1 MAEYY
6 SIVYMYHIFFI
17 HLSVDGHLG
26 CFHVFQPA
34 LLNCLL
40 GLLWG
45 QCQGDNVKTS
55 RRQEHY
61 ERVKGR
67 TPQNWYTYTCPS
79 THIHMY
85 AHMHT
90 HTHPRVHT
98 HTLSHVCTH
107 INVLYLPTLT
117 LVHTHA
123 HTSEHTHTHI
133 HTHIPNNTCTH
144 RHIHSHTF
152 THSHPYSHKLMHT
165 HHKHAWNT
173 HSYTHLH
180 TPTQVRI
187 YTCTYII
194 LHHYGSLKWSLE
206 MDALLFSH
214 CYPLHCVQKPDIW
227 TESHL
232 LPLPRSWA
240 AYWAAGSLMA
250 PTQGTGFI
258 ANSRPRTSVWEPGGK
273 YDTLGSPAGKSEAGK
288 GSESCPRSS
297 RKVTGD

>member
-1 MAEYY
+1 MVFVFLCLTSLSMIISRSIHVAANGVISFFFMAEYY

-117 LVHTHA
+117 HLYTHMHTHLNTLTLIYTLTSLIIHVHTDTYT
-123 HTSEHTHTHI
+123 HTHSPTHIHTLTNSCTLTINMHETHTHI
-133 HTHIPNNTCTH
+133 HTCTLPP
-144 RHIHSHTF
+144 RF
-152 THSHPYSHKLMHT
+152 E
-165 HHKHAWNT
+165 
-173 HSYTHLH
+173 YTHALISFFIIMEVWNGH
-180 TPTQVRI
+180 LRWTLFCFPTATLSTVFRNQ
-187 YTCTYII
+187 
-194 LHHYGSLKWSLE
+194 
-206 MDALLFSH
+206 
-214 CYPLHCVQKPDIW
+214 
-227 TESHL
+227 
-232 LPLPRSWA
+232 
-240 AYWAAGSLMA
+240 
-250 PTQGTGFI
+250 
-258 ANSRPRTSVWEPGGK
+258 TSG
-273 YDTLGSPAGKSEAGK
+273 
-288 GSESCPRSS
+288 
-297 RKVTGD
+297 RKVTCCHYLGPEQPTGQQAL